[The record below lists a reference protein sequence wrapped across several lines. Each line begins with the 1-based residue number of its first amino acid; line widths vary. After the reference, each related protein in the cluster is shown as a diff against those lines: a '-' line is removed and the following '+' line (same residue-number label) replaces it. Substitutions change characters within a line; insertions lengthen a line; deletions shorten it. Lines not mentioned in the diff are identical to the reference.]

1 MKLASESCDWTMER
15 ESADELLAAMMAHGE
30 EAHSEMFQGKSPEE
44 LTAMKA
50 MMDAHV
56 RQMIIDQ
63 N

>member
-1 MKLASESCDWTMER
+1 MKLACEGCDWTTEQDT
-15 ESADELLAAMMAHGE
+15 ADELLSAMMAHGE
-30 EAHSEMFQGKSPEE
+30 DAHAEMFQGKSAEE
-44 LTAMKA
+44 LAAMKG

>member
-1 MKLASESCDWTMER
+1 MKLACEDCDWTTEQDT
-15 ESADELLAAMMAHGE
+15 ADELLAAMMAHGE
-30 EAHSEMFQGKSPEE
+30 EAHAEMFEGKSEGE
-44 LTAMKA
+44 LTAMKG

>member
-1 MKLASESCDWTMER
+1 MKLACEGCHWSTER
-15 ESADELLAAMMAHGE
+15 ETGDELYAAMMAHGE
-30 EAHSEMFQGKSPEE
+30 EAHSEMFEGESPED
-44 LTAMKA
+44 LAAMKT

>member
-1 MKLASESCDWTMER
+1 
-15 ESADELLAAMMAHGE
+15 
-30 EAHSEMFQGKSPEE
+30 MFQGKSEEE
-44 LTAMKA
+44 LTAMKG